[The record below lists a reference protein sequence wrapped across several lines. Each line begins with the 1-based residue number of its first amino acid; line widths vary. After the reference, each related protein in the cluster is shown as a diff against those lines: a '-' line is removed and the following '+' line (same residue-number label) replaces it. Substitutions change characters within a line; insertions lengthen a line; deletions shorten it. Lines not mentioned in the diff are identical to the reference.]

1 MANKS
6 NLFFNMSESEIEKF
20 LKDSDS
26 FIKNFKSGEYIF
38 NQGDIP
44 EYTFIIEKGSVV
56 VENIDSNGKKNIVNV
71 FNSVGTVF
79 GEVYMYLESEGYD
92 YSSYVNEDS
101 KILCI
106 PKKSLIVSGEL
117 NDLNLKIVNNML
129 KILAN
134 KSFFLNQKLL
144 MMGAVTL
151 REKLIKYILNH
162 SQENELVLTLT
173 RQEMGNYLGVP
184 RPSVSRELMNMKK
197 ENLIEIDK
205 NKIIFNREKLE
216 NLI

>member
-6 NLFFNMSESEIEKF
+6 NLFFNMSEKEIERF

-26 FIKNFKSGEYIF
+26 FVKNFKSGEYIF
-38 NQGDIP
+38 NQGDRP

-71 FNSVGTVF
+71 FNSTGTVF
-79 GEVYMYLESEGYD
+79 GEVYMYLESESYD
-92 YSSYVNEDS
+92 YSSYSNEDS

-106 PKKSLIVSGEL
+106 PKKALLLSR
-117 NDLNLKIVNNML
+117 NDDLNLKIINNML
-129 KILAN
+129 KILAG

-144 MMGAVTL
+144 MMGAATL

-162 SQENELVLTLT
+162 SEEDELVLTLT

>member
-6 NLFFNMSESEIEKF
+6 NLFFNMSEKEIERF

-26 FIKNFKSGEYIF
+26 FVKNFKSGEYIF
-38 NQGDIP
+38 NQGDRP

-79 GEVYMYLESEGYD
+79 GEVYMYLESESYD
-92 YSSYVNEDS
+92 YSSYSNEDS

-106 PKKSLIVSGEL
+106 PKKALLLNGED
-117 NDLNLKIVNNML
+117 DLNLKIINNML
-129 KILAN
+129 KILAS

-162 SQENELVLTLT
+162 STHNELILTLN